1 MLYKLLC
8 PGPGDRADFE
18 WNLRYEIWLGTL
30 AGPPEEDIFEDSIFT
45 PEFCQGIVDVRQEL
59 DIGEKI

>member
-1 MLYKLLC
+1 
-8 PGPGDRADFE
+8 
-18 WNLRYEIWLGTL
+18 L